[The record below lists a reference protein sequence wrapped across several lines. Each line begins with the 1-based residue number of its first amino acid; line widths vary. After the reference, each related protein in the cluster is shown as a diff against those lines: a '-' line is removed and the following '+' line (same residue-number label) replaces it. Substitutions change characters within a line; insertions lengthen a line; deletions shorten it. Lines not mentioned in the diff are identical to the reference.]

1 MPDIS
6 IKLVINFFSI
16 LGALLAFW
24 KGGAAE
30 RATAAV
36 VIVNVLVGQTSHWLI
51 PRSDDVIRLIN
62 DGLTALV
69 LLAIT
74 VRYSALWMGGVMLF
88 FAVQFSMH
96 SFYLVADRPT
106 DYFYALINNIDF
118 IGINLCLIIGTAV
131 AWQRGVRHARADAI
145 SAR

>member
-1 MPDIS
+1 MSAIS
-6 IKLVINFFSI
+6 VGLLINTFSV
-16 LGALLAFW
+16 LGALFAFW
-24 KGGAAE
+24 KGGPAE
-30 RATAAV
+30 RAAALV
-36 VIVNVLVGQTSHWLI
+36 VVLNVLIG
-51 PRSDDVIRLIN
+51 RSGHFLSPANDDVIRLAN

-96 SFYLVADRPT
+96 SFYIVAERPS

-118 IGINLCLIIGTAV
+118 IGINWCLIIGSLV
-131 AWQRGVRHARADAI
+131 AWRRRVRQARAI
-145 SAR
+145 NLSAA